1 MKVEVLRNKFS
12 QEVETV
18 KLRVGDLENNQE
30 VFAREIEQLR
40 NKILG
45 KDM

>member
-18 KLRVGDLENNQE
+18 KQRVGDLENNQE
-30 VFAREIEQLR
+30 VFARETEQLR
-40 NKILG
+40 KNILG
-45 KDM
+45 KDI